1 MVTEGNRSSRG
12 LSTARNPRGSYHL
25 PVPSESP
32 VMPHTVR
39 PTPDKLFDVAK
50 AKAALKAAGKSY
62 ADVGRALGLERQA
75 VGHWFRDRGEPTM
88 RQLKGMADAIGVH
101 WLELVDEETLVV
113 WKEEERRR
121 VERMRALS
129 DEEKAKLDAWLELNT
144 GTKEKT

>member
-1 MVTEGNRSSRG
+1 
-12 LSTARNPRGSYHL
+12 
-25 PVPSESP
+25 
-32 VMPHTVR
+32 
-39 PTPDKLFDVAK
+39 
-50 AKAALKAAGKSY
+50 
-62 ADVGRALGLERQA
+62 
-75 VGHWFRDRGEPTM
+75 M